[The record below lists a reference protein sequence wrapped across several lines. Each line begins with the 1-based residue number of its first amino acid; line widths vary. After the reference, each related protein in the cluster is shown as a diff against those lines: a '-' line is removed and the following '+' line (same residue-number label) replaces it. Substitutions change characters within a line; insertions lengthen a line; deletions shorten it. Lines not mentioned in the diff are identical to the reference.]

1 MTRLDSIDITFDFRT
16 DSAGKDVDIA
26 SPTLKRFHKLLW
38 SKPLPNG
45 EQIYLSDEIKD
56 SYLVYKSKDKIF
68 YLTSD
73 SISNSYRNTKKLSHL
88 LIGLEDE
95 VKRFQQIGYS
105 IGGYIIFPSKS
116 EEKGM
121 SINQSRGFSQI
132 ISDRFD
138 FTLECIRLHYLGEP
152 NPLAEVLTRNSEYF
166 KLFGSFIDYVKFFLL
181 DDLVNSN
188 FDSVTFFIGTKDF
201 KDWGLPKNRDEYLQ
215 YLESSIAFTEKRNE
229 RIQDWVNINL
239 DKSGK
244 IGEDSVKGKFTY
256 TSEQFIKMINS
267 PSTANNP
274 LPY

>member
-1 MTRLDSIDITFDFRT
+1 MKLDSIDVTFDFRT

-38 SKPLPNG
+38 SKDLPSG
-45 EQIYLSDEIKD
+45 EKMDLSDEAKS

-88 LIGLEDE
+88 LLGLEDE
-95 VKRFQQIGYS
+95 VQKFQQIGNR

-121 SINQSRGFSQI
+121 SINQSRGFNQI

-138 FTLECIRLHYLGEP
+138 FTLECIRLHYLGGS
-152 NPLAEVLTRNSEYF
+152 NPLEEVLNRNSDYF
-166 KLFGSFIDYVKFFLL
+166 KLFGSFIGYVKFFLL
-181 DDLVNSN
+181 DDLVNSS
-188 FDSVTFFIGTKDF
+188 FDSISFFVGTQNF

-215 YLESSIAFTEKRNE
+215 YLESSVAFTKKRNK
-229 RIQDWVNINL
+229 RIQNWANINL
-239 DKSGK
+239 DKSGRT
-244 IGEDSVKGKFTY
+244 GEGSVEGKFTY
-256 TSEQFIKMINS
+256 TGKEFIEMINRS
-267 PSTANNP
+267 ATTDDP
-274 LPY
+274 LI

>member
-1 MTRLDSIDITFDFRT
+1 MKSDSIDITFDFRT

-38 SKPLPNG
+38 SKALPSG
-45 EQIYLSDEIKD
+45 EKMDLSDEVKS

-68 YLTSD
+68 YLSSD

-88 LIGLEDE
+88 LLGLEDE
-95 VKRFQQIGYS
+95 VKRFQQIGNT

-121 SINQSRGFSQI
+121 SINQSRGFNQI

-138 FTLECIRLHYLGEP
+138 FTLECIRLHYLGES
-152 NPLAEVLTRNSEYF
+152 NPLEEVLTRNSEYF

-181 DDLVNSN
+181 DDLVNSS
-188 FDSVTFFIGTKDF
+188 FDSVSFFIGTKDF
-201 KDWGLPKNRDEYLQ
+201 KNWGLPENRDEYLQ
-215 YLESSIAFTEKRNE
+215 YLENSVAFTKKRNK
-229 RIQDWVNINL
+229 RIQNWANINL

-244 IGEDSVKGKFTY
+244 IGEGSDKGKFTY
-256 TSEQFIKMINS
+256 TEEEFIQMINRSS
-267 PSTANNP
+267 PTP
-274 LPY
+274 